1 LDFAARKRNV
11 FSSPVKQQ
19 TMHNIGVAWDC
30 KMKRKLIVSVT
41 AKKTTTSQHN
51 GVLWNMVCTIT
62 KKRKTIKQS
71 KANCL
76 VKICYIIHVYMHAWF
91 QTLVLSAIRVSIILK
106 QITTHFT
113 DMCIPHFFLAS
124 ERRST
129 VDVRNREKNAECT
142 YQWNA

>member
-106 QITTHFT
+106 QIKFT
-113 DMCIPHFFLAS
+113 
-124 ERRST
+124 R
-129 VDVRNREKNAECT
+129 KNLGWTITLRYIDTADKIGCLCVT
-142 YQWNA
+142 CAKTKSILM